1 LALIAGFLVEG
12 SWPSILHF
20 GLGFLV
26 GTDWDAVHNIF
37 GAAPAIVGTLVTS
50 LFALLLAVPVAL
62 GVAIFLSQVAP
73 VWLRRPLTYVVD
85 LSAAIPSVVY
95 GFWAFFIIVPIVS
108 GTVEPGLSSLT
119 GGRFP
124 FPPSTSLGY
133 DIFTATI
140 VLTVMIIPTIAAI
153 SRETM
158 LAVPRIYRE
167 SALSLGSTRW
177 EATRMAVLGPA
188 RTGIVAAI
196 MLGLG
201 RAIGET
207 IAVTMVIGNVYILP
221 GTIFSPGS
229 TLASVIVS
237 NFSEETPSSLAY
249 QSLLE
254 LAVILLIITL
264 LVNVVARGLLYRFG
278 PDGSDRTAARRHRHP
293 HRTLGHSAP
302 APATV
307 GAAPAP
313 LLWRARVARSAP
325 ARRLRRRGVQWAVVG
340 LTILCVVIALAPL
353 ISVVLTA
360 AHFGGPAVV
369 RPSFYTSVPPL
380 GCNPNPTST
389 CSLGG
394 IGPEIQGTFIML
406 GIGALIALPV
416 GVLAGIYLAEYNRN
430 RFGRVVS
437 FLADVMTGIPTVILG
452 VFVFVLFIY
461 LDHDAALSA
470 LSGGVG
476 LGVLMIPIVTRATE
490 ESLRTVP
497 NAVREAALA
506 LGFPRHRVSLRVVLG
521 SARSALVTGIL
532 LAASRA
538 MGDTAILLLTAGGS
552 SFWFSSLNT
561 QTAALTPFIFENF
574 GSSYQNLR
582 TDAWG
587 ASLVLLAIM
596 LGISLVSRLAVQSRM
611 SGAEGV

>member
-26 GTDWDAVHNIF
+26 GTDWDAVHNVF

-264 LVNVVARGLLYRFG
+264 LVNVVARGFLYRFG
-278 PDGSDRTAARRHRHP
+278 PDGSDRSTARRHRHP

-302 APATV
+302 TPATE

-325 ARRLRRRGVQWAVVG
+325 ARRLRRRGVQWVVVG

-360 AHFGGPAVV
+360 AHYGGPAVV